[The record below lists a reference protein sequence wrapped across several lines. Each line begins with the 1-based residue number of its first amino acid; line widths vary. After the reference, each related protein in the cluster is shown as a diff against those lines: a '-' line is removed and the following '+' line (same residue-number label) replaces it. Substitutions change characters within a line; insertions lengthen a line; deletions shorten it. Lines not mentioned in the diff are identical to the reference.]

1 MLGAAE
7 TDLWDEAVLRTAAR
21 AFRAWRHAVAQ
32 AHEPRRSS
40 AATVLGSERYR
51 QLGLR
56 RRSLRSLRGSQSE
69 ERPPDEPAATTTSE
83 QREIPE
89 ELEQPL
95 PSVHLEMGEAQEQLG
110 RAPEFSMPVQ
120 EPLEGDTFGEEHPT
134 TDNPIQENQ
143 DSGAVQRESE
153 SPNPMQEI
161 GPSNSSAVQA
171 TEWSD
176 SPITEAEEAEL
187 SESRTEERKIHGE
200 MTSLQSEHLSDR
212 QDKERRRE
220 GAEGAEGPE
229 GAEGAGREEKER
241 REGGGPERKQ
251 FKGRS
256 DRHTATMSTD
266 QTWYVLGDDE
276 PPSRSSE
283 GALLLAET
291 RLRQS
296 SRRLMA
302 LCLTAWSEGIGF
314 AISSSIWEDDEEDMQ
329 RWHLRGLELRF
340 QENEELRLKE
350 QEERAT
356 TEAAWKEN
364 VEEEMRSIKERLQN
378 DFQEELRSQALEAER
393 QRQILEA
400 GFLQRLAG
408 AERER
413 DNLQAQVDYAVY
425 DARREKDLMEARL
438 RGELDDA
445 QHQQEIQQAK
455 AFALAQDA
463 ERMREIDQAH
473 VDNRV
478 LDIQREKDL
487 MEARLRGE
495 LDDAQHQRQFQE
507 ARHAAA
513 LQDELRH
520 REAEEAKMQDGMRRQ
535 EAAAEQSRAALEEQL
550 QQEHAARQAE
560 QQEHQRRIAEMEQQV
575 AAAQD
580 EGERERAR
588 AFDLQAAIENL
599 MTAQEIRGAEERW
612 RIQQEENREALLHL
626 LDEVE
631 TQRARLQAEV
641 NELQASYV
649 SLEAEADAERS
660 KNQIAEQTLQERDIR
675 VADLIK
681 DIQKYRSEHR
691 ALKDQALELGEQ
703 LSELEKERDLREA
716 ELMADIQK
724 LQSEN
729 DALNDE
735 AFELAEQLTELGKER
750 WLLSLDARLE
760 EEQRKASE
768 LEDQLLEE
776 RLRCA
781 QRLEDMSEQMLEE
794 KAKSLDLRTPGP
806 GQEAK
811 YVAQLEEAK
820 NQVSIYERGWRQAFL
835 EAQDLET
842 LLKKEREQRQHVSD
856 LLEDLERRCFNVQK
870 DLSLQHL
877 PEVFAREREQ
887 MAQMAQKT
895 TYFEDHCEKLQK
907 SVADLQA
914 QNHQLSLDHADEDE
928 AVARRFAELRE
939 QYEEV
944 CSYAESVDHQLHDSK
959 QTLSLLDGRHV
970 VLEQRLARQKAV
982 LVDLL
987 TGRSKVQLMG
997 TVLRCFLAWC
1007 QWLVEAKT
1015 KKRKE
1020 VQAARMRTKLDDEA
1034 NHAQGRALRAFHMTK
1049 NRAVNL
1055 RKVADILLEYQVKM
1069 TKVHLFLS
1077 WRLCKEQQTAPSET
1091 APAEAETETFSKAW
1105 YDHKEELQRQREQ
1118 VIEQMLDTDAQES
1131 AIMDQAIAQAERV
1144 AESVAE
1150 KMYRQLCMELV
1161 KETFN
1166 SWRSWYQE
1174 KKRSQ
1179 AEKEAEAARAH
1190 SVQTQQAA
1198 EPAAPE
1204 ALSPPSAEDDA
1215 ERRRRQKE
1223 REEQEAFREEMW
1235 RQRDAAE
1242 REALQRQQQLA
1253 AAEREA
1259 LVEQIKAARMQQ
1271 SFEMEMLKEQVA
1283 RAEDARRSQQEEL
1296 ERLKQEV
1303 TKGSVYQEI
1312 IQQFR
1317 STPSGYPSAGPAPQ
1331 GIGDVQIVQQVEQAA
1346 PLEVVSTQTAGV
1358 TTRSISV
1365 EAVPEMPRIPQSQRP
1380 NPRALE
1386 LGRNQAEMLERMLIK
1401 AVLQGWQTVVLG
1413 WRPFES
1419 RVRDVPWQTPPEDP
1433 LLPRPRGQNLA
1444 FSAEMAVQG
1453 LNKWSAEPVEG
1464 DLTTADMYEAAARA
1478 HATFASWA
1486 VSSSRRHMSANQIE
1500 LSPEEEAG
1508 EQAVLRATEN
1518 ISAQVMEEL
1527 EQFAMQPT
1535 SSWPPPLLP
1544 PRPVLPGD
1552 SGWDERVRHV
1562 AEPRRRLFGT
1572 EEETVEEVLVVQSD
1586 GYLTSFHALPS
1597 ADAGQST
1604 SEPLEAENG

>member
-1 MLGAAE
+1 MLRAE
-7 TDLWDEAVLRTAAR
+7 TDWDEVVLRTAAR

-69 ERPPDEPAATTTSE
+69 ERPPDGHAASEP
-83 QREIPE
+83 REIPE
-89 ELEQPL
+89 ELEPL
-95 PSVHLEMGEAQEQLG
+95 PSVHLEMEEAQEQ
-110 RAPEFSMPVQ
+110 MPVQ
-120 EPLEGDTFGEEHPT
+120 EPLEGDAFREEHPT
-134 TDNPIQENQ
+134 TDHLIQENQ
-143 DSGAVQRESE
+143 DSGDAVQRESE
-153 SPNPMQEI
+153 SPPPMQEI
-161 GPSNSSAVQA
+161 GPSQGSAVQEM
-171 TEWSD
+171 EWSE
-176 SPITEAEEAEL
+176 SPITGAEEAEL
-187 SESRTEERKIHGE
+187 PERRKEREIHGE
-200 MTSLQSEHLSDR
+200 VTSIQSEQGSER
-212 QDKERRRE
+212 QRKERRRE
-220 GAEGAEGPE
+220 GTDGAD
-229 GAEGAGREEKER
+229 GADGADGKGREEKEQ
-241 REGGGPERKQ
+241 REGGGSERKH

-256 DRHTATMSTD
+256 DCHAATLSTD
-266 QTWYVLGDDE
+266 QTWYVLGDEE
-276 PPSRSSE
+276 PPSRSSK

-314 AISSSIWEDDEEDMQ
+314 AMSNSIWEDDEEDMQ

-364 VEEEMRSIKERLQN
+364 AEEEMRSIKERLQN
-378 DFQEELRSQALEAER
+378 DFQEELRSQAVEAER
-393 QRQILEA
+393 QRQIMEA

-495 LDDAQHQRQFQE
+495 LDDAQQQQQFQQ

-520 REAEEAKMQDGMRRQ
+520 REAEEAKMQDGMRR
-535 EAAAEQSRAALEEQL
+535 LEEQL
-550 QQEHAARQAE
+550 RQERASRQAE
-560 QQEHQRRIAEMEQQV
+560 QREHQRRIADMEQQV

-580 EGERERAR
+580 EAERERAR

-675 VADLIK
+675 VAELIK

-781 QRLEDMSEQMLEE
+781 QRLEDMSEQVLEE

-887 MAQMAQKT
+887 MAQMVQKA
-895 TYFEDHCEKLQK
+895 TYFQDHCEKLQK
-907 SVADLQA
+907 SLADLQA
-914 QNHQLSLDHADEDE
+914 HNHQLSLDHADEDE

-959 QTLSLLDGRHV
+959 QTLSLLDDRHV
-970 VLEQRLARQKAV
+970 VLEQRLARQKTV

-1007 QWLVEAKT
+1007 QLLVEAKT

-1034 NHAQGRALRAFHMTK
+1034 NHTQGRALRAFHMTK
-1049 NRAVNL
+1049 NRAMNL
-1055 RKVADILLEYQVKM
+1055 RKVADILFDYQVKM

-1077 WRLCKEQQTAPSET
+1077 WRLQCKAPSET
-1091 APAEAETETFSKAW
+1091 APAETETFSKAW

-1131 AIMDQAIAQAERV
+1131 AIMDQAERV

-1161 KETFN
+1161 KETFG
-1166 SWRSWYQE
+1166 SWYQE

-1179 AEKEAEAARAH
+1179 AERERKEAEAARAH
-1190 SVQTQQAA
+1190 NVQTQQAA
-1198 EPAAPE
+1198 EPATAPE
-1204 ALSPPSAEDDA
+1204 ALSPSAEDDA

-1317 STPSGYPSAGPAPQ
+1317 SPAGYPSAGPAPQ
-1331 GIGDVQIVQQVEQAA
+1331 GIDDVQIVQQVERAT

-1365 EAVPEMPRIPQSQRP
+1365 EAVPEMPRMPQSQRP

-1433 LLPRPRGQNLA
+1433 LLPRRGQNWA
-1444 FSAEMAVQG
+1444 FRAEMAVQG

-1508 EQAVLRATEN
+1508 EQAVLRATEH

-1552 SGWDERVRHV
+1552 SGWDERVRYV